1 MISDNNINNPHD
13 EKNKL
18 LFQSSP
24 NVSEIGNKE
33 QKECSNTSEKPP
45 NYKTKNSFMEWC
57 NRFNPINQFIITI
70 EGDIL
75 SLIIKNNR

>member
-1 MISDNNINNPHD
+1 MISDNNTNNPQD

-45 NYKTKNSFMEWC
+45 NYKTKNSFMERHWTKFC
-57 NRFNPINQFIITI
+57 YQYYAPKNLFYSYNRYN
-70 EGDIL
+70 DAD
-75 SLIIKNNR
+75 